1 MMSTTDKDALAR
13 RIAEGDYVIDTH
25 AVAEAMLRR
34 GGLSSLVLISPQAG
48 DGTPV
53 RAEQDDPAADAGIA

>member
-1 MMSTTDKDALAR
+1 MSTTDKDALAR
-13 RIAEGDYVIDTH
+13 RIAEGEYVVDTH

-48 DGTPV
+48 DVTPLGV
-53 RAEQDDPAADAGIA
+53 EQDDPAAGADVA

>member
-13 RIAEGDYVIDTH
+13 RIAEGEYVVDTH
-25 AVAEAMLRR
+25 AVAAAMLRR
-34 GGLSSLVLISPQAG
+34 GGLSSLVLVSPKAG

-53 RAEQDDPAADAGIA
+53 GAEQDDAAADVDVA

>member
-13 RIAEGDYVIDTH
+13 RIAEGDYVVDTH

-34 GGLSSLVLISPQAG
+34 GGLSSLVLISPKPA
-48 DGTPV
+48 DGPPV
-53 RAEQDDPAADAGIA
+53 GVEQDDPAAGADVA